1 MCNAC
6 SVPGDENRR
15 WILRTYNPPMDG
27 NWLQIIA
34 VYTLP
39 VVFAITVHEAAHG
52 WMAQRLGDP
61 TAHYLGRIS
70 LNPVRH
76 IDPVGTL
83 LVPGLTLVV
92 GGAVGAFALFGWAK
106 PVPVDPRYFRHPT
119 RDMAWVAAAGPGVN
133 LLMALSWALL
143 GKLMLL
149 LMSSTTP
156 SPEGMLAPGSLLTPE
171 TMAQTV
177 DPFVQFIAQMAKA
190 GIVVN
195 IALMVLNLL
204 PLPPL
209 DGSRVLSAFLPPS
222 IGWRYAQLE
231 RYGLWILL
239 ILLFTGI
246 LGSVVRPVTAWLL
259 QGIVK
264 TFGLH

>member
-1 MCNAC
+1 M
-6 SVPGDENRR
+6 E
-15 WILRTYNPPMDG
+15 G

-61 TAHYLGRIS
+61 TAHYQGRIS

-83 LVPGLTLVV
+83 LVPGLTLVL
-92 GGAVGAFALFGWAK
+92 GGAMGAFALFGWAK

-133 LLMALSWALL
+133 LLMALLWAVLAKGVLL
-143 GKLMLL
+143 YLGNGVV
-149 LMSSTTP
+149 P
-156 SPEGMLAPGSLLTPE
+156 PGSEEQTTDVLADFLVR
-171 TMAQTV
+171 MAV
-177 DPFVQFIAQMAKA
+177 A
-190 GIVVN
+190 GVVVN

-209 DGSRVLSAFLPPS
+209 DGSRMVSAFLPPS
-222 IGWRYAQLE
+222 IAWRYAQLE
-231 RYGLWILL
+231 RFGLWILL
-239 ILLFTGI
+239 ILLFTGA
-246 LGSVVRPVTAWLL
+246 LGSVVRPVTSWLL
-259 QGIVK
+259 RAIVNA
-264 TFGLH
+264 FGLQ